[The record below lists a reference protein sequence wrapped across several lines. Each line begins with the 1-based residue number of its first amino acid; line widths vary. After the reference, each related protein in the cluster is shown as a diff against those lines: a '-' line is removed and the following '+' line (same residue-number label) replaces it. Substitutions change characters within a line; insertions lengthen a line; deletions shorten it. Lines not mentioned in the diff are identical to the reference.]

1 MLGRLAKGVGGLAK
15 GVAGVALGEARAALT
30 AVPNDEAEV
39 EGLLQRIS
47 GSLLPEY
54 RRQAASQLK
63 DLLVENPKAQL
74 AFGSM
79 GIPVLMAVLRDDR
92 DDVALL
98 QGTLEA
104 LVAATSGGTL
114 ASGHERHEQHGHQ
127 AAHSLPQ
134 GLTAAEAHAAALNA
148 DLIARE
154 PENVGLLLGLLED
167 EPVGVPDFY
176 VRYHTVQLL
185 TALLSHCAG
194 RLQEAI
200 LATPMSVVRLTELLG
215 ERSEVIRNEALLLLA
230 ALTRPDPRV
239 GSPGGGSEVQKI
251 AAFEG
256 AFDRLAELLREEG
269 GLDGGMVV
277 QDAIELMNNL
287 LRGNMAN
294 QRLFREMG
302 HAAMLPQLLNA
313 AVPPASASAGAAGV
327 GGGSNSAS
335 PGAAASSGGQFAQA
349 AGPIPFL
356 NMGGG
361 GGAAGHGLDAADE
374 PSLELHNALAVLAAA
389 GSDALLGPRQL
400 SRQKAANMLGLMETL
415 RLLCARTVA
424 SADPDRA
431 NEQANRAANQAKL
444 LAAGALDA
452 LLAVALRDGGVPS
465 APVRTAALGV
475 LGDLV
480 EGLGAAQERL
490 ARATIRPGQTLL
502 SATATDILDGSP
514 AAMAAPPAAVNEPVP
529 ALAAVL
535 RVVLYGVD
543 ATERAAADHVIACY
557 CRGNT
562 DGQSA
567 LALSIGPHAEP
578 PQPQLHSQHHPYG
591 STFANGSGSSNPM
604 QTTHGSFGQ
613 DMVSGLLAG
622 GSALGHG
629 GAGGTRLAVSS
640 GGGSAG
646 LLVTCRAAGVL
657 QHLICGN
664 PSAKQRLLTTPLEP
678 PPAPGVPADLLMPRL
693 MRYVTA
699 ALRPSCGDNAR
710 LLVCT
715 LLRVLLVWLQ
725 DCPPAVAALLD
736 GAAHVPLL
744 VDLVIGRQG
753 PAAAPAAGTAAADS
767 SGNGGGGDS
776 VVCGLAACV
785 LGACIL
791 YGKSPAAAAA
801 GAPLSQS
808 DLVLDVVMSRVG
820 LSLFFFRLDDLRRS
834 PVFAATARGPHLQLV
849 KPLTRAAA
857 AAAVADAEPPPQQ
870 QQAGGVA
877 TEGADANGGASSIT
891 FDLGH
896 EAMGLVTSIEE
907 SMRQRTMETF
917 SRPAGHRAQ
926 DAVPS
931 SAAEV
936 PGPDDSAR
944 LGWALLHL
952 GRIAREVDELR
963 GRNRALAE
971 DLFRLSQ
978 GLGSAPAAPPPFGI
992 SVGPSH
998 PHPHAAA
1005 HSVAAAPGSLQSPHP
1020 GVQAHSYNHHS
1031 GAVAMSQP
1039 VATSAADVEARVAL
1053 ELRAGRA
1060 EQELAMLR
1068 QQLEVMAARLAQ
1080 AEADATA
1087 ARETAAAAHV
1097 AASKAEADLADL
1109 SGAYNNLEAH
1119 AFATEA
1125 QLRTAQSTLA
1135 AAQAAAAEAR
1145 TQIAALAGQAHGGL
1159 GPSEADIQKRI
1170 DEAAAEARAEGKAE
1184 AEEGMTDLFV
1194 CLGQEERKVEVLSR
1208 ALEGL
1213 GVDAESLL
1221 ASIQDEDGAEEL

>member
-1 MLGRLAKGVGGLAK
+1 MGSPRLPSPKSYLVHG
-15 GVAGVALGEARAALT
+15 T
-30 AVPNDEAEV
+30 M
-39 EGLLQRIS
+39 
-47 GSLLPEY
+47 LLPDPLY
-54 RRQAASQLK
+54 MHGY
-63 DLLVENPKAQL
+63 LVRP
-74 AFGSM
+74 
-79 GIPVLMAVLRDDR
+79 
-92 DDVALL
+92 
-98 QGTLEA
+98 
-104 LVAATSGGTL
+104 
-114 ASGHERHEQHGHQ
+114 
-127 AAHSLPQ
+127 
-134 GLTAAEAHAAALNA
+134 
-148 DLIARE
+148 
-154 PENVGLLLGLLED
+154 
-167 EPVGVPDFY
+167 
-176 VRYHTVQLL
+176 
-185 TALLSHCAG
+185 
-194 RLQEAI
+194 QEAI

-256 AFDRLAELLREEG
+256 AFDRVAELLREEG

-302 HAAMLPQLLNA
+302 HAAVLPHLLNA
-313 AVPPASASAGAAGV
+313 AVPVASASAGAAGA
-327 GGGSNSAS
+327 GGGPN
-335 PGAAASSGGQFAQA
+335 AASTGATASGDGQFAQA

-356 NMGGG
+356 NMAGG

-400 SRQKAANMLGLMETL
+400 PRQKAANMLGLMETL
-415 RLLCARTVA
+415 RLLCAPVVA
-424 SADPDRA
+424 SVDPDRA

-444 LAAGALDA
+444 LAAGALEA
-452 LLAVALRDGGVPS
+452 LLAAALRDGGVPS
-465 APVRTAALGV
+465 APVRAAALGA
-475 LGDLV
+475 LGDLI
-480 EGLGAAQERL
+480 EGLGPAQERL
-490 ARATIRPGQTLL
+490 ARATVRPGQTLL
-502 SATATDILDGSP
+502 PATATDGLDGSP
-514 AAMAAPPAAVNEPVP
+514 VAMATPPAAAIEPVP

-535 RVVLYGVD
+535 RVALYGVD
-543 ATERAAADHVIACY
+543 AAECSAADRVIACY
-557 CRGNT
+557 CRGNA

-567 LALSIGPHAEP
+567 LASSIGPSAEP
-578 PQPQLHSQHHPYG
+578 PQPHSRHHPYG
-591 STFANGSGSSNPM
+591 STYANGSGGSGSAP
-604 QTTHGSFGQ
+604 TTNELFGH
-613 DMVSGLLAG
+613 DMISGLLAG

-629 GAGGTRLAVSS
+629 GAGGTRLAAGG

-646 LLVTCRAAGVL
+646 LLVTCRATGVL

-664 PSAKQRLLTTPLEP
+664 ASAKQQLLATPLEL
-678 PPAPGVPADLLMPRL
+678 PPAPCVPADLLMPRL
-693 MRYVTA
+693 MRYLTA
-699 ALRPSCGDNAR
+699 ALRPPCGDPAR

-753 PAAAPAAGTAAADS
+753 PATAAAADTS
-767 SGNGGGGDS
+767 ANASCGSGDT

-791 YGKSPAAAAA
+791 YGKPTAAAAA
-801 GAPLSQS
+801 GAPPPQS

-834 PVFAATARGPHLQLV
+834 PVFAAGTRSKHLQLV

-857 AAAVADAEPPPQQ
+857 AASVADDVQQ
-870 QQAGGVA
+870 QQQVGGKAVD
-877 TEGADANGGASSIT
+877 GADASGSASSV
-891 FDLGH
+891 FELGH
-896 EAMGLVTSIEE
+896 EVAGLVTSIEE
-907 SMRQRTMETF
+907 ALRQRTMETF

-931 SAAEV
+931 STAEV
-936 PGPDDSAR
+936 PGLDDSAR
-944 LGWALLHL
+944 LGWALLQL
-952 GRIAREVDELR
+952 GRLAREVDELR

-978 GLGSAPAAPPPFGI
+978 GLGSAPAAPPPFGAC
-992 SVGPSH
+992 VGPSQ
-998 PHPHAAA
+998 PHSHATP
-1005 HSVAAAPGSLQSPHP
+1005 HSVAAAPGSLQGPHP
-1020 GVQAHSYNHHS
+1020 GVQTHSHPHHP
-1031 GAVAMSQP
+1031 GAVAMSP
-1039 VATSAADVEARVAL
+1039 PGVTSAADVEARVAL

-1060 EQELAMLR
+1060 EQELAVLR

-1080 AEADATA
+1080 AEADAIA
-1087 ARETAAAAHV
+1087 AREAAAAAHV
-1097 AASKAEADLADL
+1097 AASKAETDLADL

-1125 QLRTAQSTLA
+1125 QLRTAQGALA
-1135 AAQAAAAEAR
+1135 AAQASAAEAR
-1145 TQIAALAGQAHGGL
+1145 AQVTALAGHAHGGS
-1159 GPSEADIQKRI
+1159 GPCEADIQRRI
-1170 DEAAAEARAEGKAE
+1170 VEAAAEARAEGKAE

-1194 CLGQEERKVEVLSR
+1194 CLGQEERKVEVLRR

-1213 GVDAESLL
+1213 GVDTDSLL
-1221 ASIQDEDGAEEL
+1221 ATIQEEDGAHEL